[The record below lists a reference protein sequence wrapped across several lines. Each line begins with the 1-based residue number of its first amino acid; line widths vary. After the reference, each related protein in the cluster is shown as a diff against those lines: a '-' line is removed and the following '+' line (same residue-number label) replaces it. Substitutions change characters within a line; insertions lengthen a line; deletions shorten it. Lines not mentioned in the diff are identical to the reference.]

1 MLLDNDAYVHDAYIC
16 DNQSLTML
24 HVWCG
29 WNFVTN
35 QRTNFVTNR
44 QGDSRSRIII
54 CSGIVVDIFWHKTNW
69 ITHQPEPIVCFTFN
83 VPTHHTAPGP
93 KYRAKFMP
101 TPRTDFI
108 IWWKK
113 SSFHGLAIPAQPY
126 VCQPRGITNDQIPN
140 DSRREAQMMRNYL
153 RILTAADSRSH
164 CQWWS
169 DNDIS

>member
-1 MLLDNDAYVHDAYIC
+1 MI
-16 DNQSLTML
+16 
-24 HVWCG
+24 
-29 WNFVTN
+29 
-35 QRTNFVTNR
+35 
-44 QGDSRSRIII
+44 
-54 CSGIVVDIFWHKTNW
+54 VDIFWPKTHW
-69 ITHQPEPIVCFTFN
+69 VSHQHEPIVCVTFN
-83 VPTHHTAPGP
+83 VTSNPTHYTAPGP

-153 RILTAADSRSH
+153 RILTAADSRSY

-169 DNDIS
+169 DNDNDNFSRNLQILCVCLIATLDLSQWSTFTMKLLLSFDPDIVYIWGPE